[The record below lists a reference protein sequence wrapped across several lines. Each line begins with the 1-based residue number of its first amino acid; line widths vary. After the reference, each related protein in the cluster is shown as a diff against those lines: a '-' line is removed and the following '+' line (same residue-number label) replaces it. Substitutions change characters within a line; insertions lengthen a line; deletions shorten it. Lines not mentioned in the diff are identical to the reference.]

1 MIASDTYELDQYVKQ
16 DTLHLLAQLSTEQRA
31 NCLDAIYNAAHSLD
45 QRIKNKV
52 RLEI

>member
-31 NCLDAIYNAAHSLD
+31 NCLDAIYNAAHD